1 MKGGGKGGYS
11 GRILVLEQYVE
22 DGITTN
28 HHTKFKLDS
37 SKHLEVIPSWKMNKN
52 MVLGG

>member
-28 HHTKFKLDS
+28 HHTKFELFSLKR
-37 SKHLEVIPSWKMNKN
+37 LEFIQ
-52 MVLGG
+52 L